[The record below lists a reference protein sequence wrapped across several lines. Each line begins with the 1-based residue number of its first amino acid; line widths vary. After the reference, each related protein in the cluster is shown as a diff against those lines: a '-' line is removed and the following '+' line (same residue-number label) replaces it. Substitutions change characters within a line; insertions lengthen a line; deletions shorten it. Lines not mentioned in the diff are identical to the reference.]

1 MNKIKSLFVLLLPI
15 AFFACKKTEVDQ
27 AKVDR
32 EIIRQYIRDNGITN
46 ADSTASGLFYA
57 ITDSGVGASPT
68 ATSTVWVYYRGSYT
82 TGVTF
87 DQSEAGTFIPIS
99 LVNVIQ
105 GWKEG
110 IPLIKKGGE
119 IKLFIPSALG
129 YGTTG
134 SGTIPGNTVLIFN
147 VKLDNFQ

>member
-1 MNKIKSLFVLLLPI
+1 MNIFKSLFVLLLPV
-15 AFFACKKTEVDQ
+15 AFFVCKKTEVDQ

-87 DQSEAGTFIPIS
+87 DQSEAGTPSRIS
-99 LVNVIQ
+99 LANVIQ

-110 IPLIKKGGE
+110 IPLIKKGGK
-119 IKLFIPSALG
+119 IKLIIPSALG
-129 YGTTG
+129 YGCQTVG
-134 SGTIPGNTVLIFN
+134 VIPGNSVLIFDIEL
-147 VKLDNFQ
+147 LDFF